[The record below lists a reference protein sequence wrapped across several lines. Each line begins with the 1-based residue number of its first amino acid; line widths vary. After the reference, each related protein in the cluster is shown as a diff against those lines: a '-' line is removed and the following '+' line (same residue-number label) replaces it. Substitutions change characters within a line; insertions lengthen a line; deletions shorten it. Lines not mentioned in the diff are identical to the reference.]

1 VQDVPENQSNE
12 APAAQVT
19 EIELQ
24 LRWGDMD
31 PLNHV
36 NNVQFARLLEETRVR
51 AMDLWF
57 GGDSRAVL
65 GPILIAR
72 QDIEYVRPLHYSTD
86 PAKVR
91 IWISR
96 VGGSSFAFD
105 YEMLDAWGN
114 RVALAKTVCV
124 AADLE
129 TESSRAIPDDAKR
142 VLNERLAA
150 PAPMR

>member
-1 VQDVPENQSNE
+1 MSDNENSNS
-12 APAAQVT
+12 PADVT

-57 GGDSRAVL
+57 DGDSRSIL

-72 QDIEYVRPLHYSTD
+72 QDIEYVRPLHYSPD
-86 PAKVR
+86 PAKVL
-91 IWISR
+91 IWVSR
-96 VGGSSFAFD
+96 VGGSSFTFD
-105 YEMLDAWGN
+105 YEMLDAWGK

-129 TESSRAIPDDAKR
+129 TESSRAIPGHAKQI
-142 VLNERLAA
+142 LTKYQGD

>member
-1 VQDVPENQSNE
+1 MNNS
-12 APAAQVT
+12 AAANAGVT

-57 GGDSRAVL
+57 DGDSRSIL

-72 QDIEYVRPLHYSTD
+72 QDIEYVRPLHYSPD
-86 PAKVR
+86 PAKVL
-91 IWISR
+91 IWVSR
-96 VGGSSFAFD
+96 VGASSFTFD
-105 YEMLDAWGN
+105 YEMLDAWGK

-129 TESSRAIPDDAKR
+129 TESARAIPANAKQ
-142 VLNERLAA
+142 VLNAHLGE